1 MPEIYVL
8 GRIRVLAIIVPCR
21 NVIVVMR
28 EQIRRGKA
36 NTELSLCVSQAVM
49 ARSKEDKRKG
59 TSRLVYAIPLVALV
73 LIAAVYAASVL
84 PASSSP
90 AAMDFTAKLLI
101 AQANNN
107 GTWQRYYAPSYPVGV
122 AGGIWDTHQYDSYGV
137 NSHYPIYL
145 DDPVN
150 ACPPQAAC
158 LFHVK
163 SKVVHQY
170 TLGDFLAL
178 VGYPT
183 VSQNDTL
190 GLKASGGFEWQLCVG
205 PTGHA
210 RPDFQWGAM
219 VIQPDMDITLLY
231 YNTSTLGCA

>member
-1 MPEIYVL
+1 
-8 GRIRVLAIIVPCR
+8 
-21 NVIVVMR
+21 
-28 EQIRRGKA
+28 
-36 NTELSLCVSQAVM
+36 M
-49 ARSKEDKRKG
+49 ARSREPKKR
-59 TSRLVYAIPLVALV
+59 TSRLLYAIPIVALV
-73 LIAAVYAASVL
+73 LIAAVYAASVAPL
-84 PASSSP
+84 SSSP
-90 AAMDFTAKLLI
+90 PAMDFTAKLLI
-101 AQANNN
+101 AQANTN
-107 GTWQRYYAPSYPVGV
+107 GTWQRYYAPSLPVGV

-145 DDPVN
+145 DDPIH

-158 LFHVK
+158 LFHIK
-163 SKVVHQY
+163 SNVVHQY

-178 VGYPT
+178 LGYPN
-183 VSQNDTL
+183 VGQNDTL

-219 VIQPDMDITLLY
+219 VLQPDMDITLLY

>member
-1 MPEIYVL
+1 
-8 GRIRVLAIIVPCR
+8 
-21 NVIVVMR
+21 
-28 EQIRRGKA
+28 
-36 NTELSLCVSQAVM
+36 M
-49 ARSKEDKRKG
+49 ARSKDNKRKG

-101 AQANNN
+101 AQANTN
-107 GTWQRYYAPSYPVGV
+107 GTWQRYYAPTVPVGV
-122 AGGIWDTHQYDSYGV
+122 AGGIWDTHQYDSWGI
-137 NSHYPIYL
+137 NSHYPIYIDNPNL
-145 DDPVN
+145 

-178 VGYPT
+178 MGYPI
-183 VSQNDTL
+183 VRENNTL
-190 GLKASGGFEWQLCVG
+190 GLPSNGNFVWQLCIG

-210 RPDFQWGAM
+210 VPNLQWGAM

-231 YNTSTLGCA
+231 YNTANVGCA